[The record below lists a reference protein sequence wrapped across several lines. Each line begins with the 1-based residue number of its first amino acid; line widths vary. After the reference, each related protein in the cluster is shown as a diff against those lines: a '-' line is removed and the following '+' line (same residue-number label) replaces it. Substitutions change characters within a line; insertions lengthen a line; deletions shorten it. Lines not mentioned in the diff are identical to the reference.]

1 MKKKIKVI
9 EKIMGIFEVLADSG
23 KEGCSVSEITKKL
36 NLKLTTTH
44 SLVSTLFSLGYLEKN
59 AQTRK
64 YKIGEKLLN
73 IFLPF
78 AHRNILLKVSEP
90 VMKAL
95 AEEIKESV
103 VLAIFWKG
111 ERYTIATASY
121 ENQLLTVN
129 LNQFIGSSCYQQATG
144 RILLSYLDEKI
155 LNDYVKRNGFP
166 KEMWD
171 NIKNY
176 NDLQKELKK
185 IREKKIEIIER
196 ETVVAIAVPIFGP
209 DGKIYASLGVY
220 LPKIRFKGKRKEK
233 IIKEI
238 KKAGEQ
244 ITLKL
249 GGENGEFREWQDRI

>member
-1 MKKKIKVI
+1 MEKKIKVI
-9 EKIMGIFEVLADSG
+9 EKIMGIFEVLADRG
-23 KEGCSVSEITKKL
+23 KEGCSVSEIAKKL

-59 AQTRK
+59 IQTRK

-78 AHRNILLKVSEP
+78 ANRNILLKVSEP

-111 ERYTIATASY
+111 DRYTIATASY
-121 ENQLLTVN
+121 DKQLISVN
-129 LNQFIGSSCYQQATG
+129 LNQFIYSSCYSQATG
-144 RILLSYLDEKI
+144 RILLSYLDKKVVNEYI
-155 LNDYVKRNGFP
+155 KRNGFP
-166 KEMWD
+166 KEKWN
-171 NIKNY
+171 NIRNY

-185 IREKKIEIIER
+185 IKEKKIEIIER
-196 ETVVAIAVPIFGP
+196 ETVVAIAVPIFSP
-209 DGKIYASLGVY
+209 DGKVCASLGVY
-220 LPKIRFKGKRKEK
+220 LPRIRFKGQRKEK

-244 ITLKL
+244 ITLNL
-249 GGENGEFREWQDRI
+249 RGEK